1 MKADKEKLMNIA
13 IVYDT
18 RTGTTAR
25 AAQEMGKVLEDLDHQ
40 CQVQYIGQA
49 KPADVSKADLICVG
63 SWVQGL
69 FIIGQHPTEG
79 TMEFIER
86 LENIAGKQTI
96 VFCTYKLA
104 SGSTLRQMAN
114 ALEGKGAK
122 ILGQFKFRGPEPNN
136 KFSSFARS
144 LT

>member
-1 MKADKEKLMNIA
+1 MKIA

-18 RTGTTAR
+18 RTGTTAK
-25 AAQEMGKVLEDLDHQ
+25 AAQEMGRIWENLGHQ

-49 KPADVSKADLICVG
+49 KPADVSNADLICVG

-69 FIIGQHPTEG
+69 FIIGQHPTEE
-79 TMEFIER
+79 TMAFIER
-86 LENIAGKQTI
+86 LENITGKQTI
-96 VFCTYKLA
+96 VFCTYKVA
-104 SGSTLRQMAN
+104 SGSTLRQMAK

-122 ILGQFKFRGPEPNN
+122 VLGQFKFRGPEPNN
-136 KFSSFARS
+136 KFSSFART